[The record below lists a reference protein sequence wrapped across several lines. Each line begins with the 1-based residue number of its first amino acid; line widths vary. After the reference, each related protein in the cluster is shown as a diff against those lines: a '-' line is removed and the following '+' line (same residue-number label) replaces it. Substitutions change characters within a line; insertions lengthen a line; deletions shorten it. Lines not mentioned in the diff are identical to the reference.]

1 MEQCLSKLIPSNVL
15 PSIYLILI
23 LCEGL
28 FFLNISQCL
37 QPNYYHILIQY
48 DGLLHMEIERR
59 LVKENALT
67 VIAGVLELGD
77 LQEAS
82 KKWHR
87 LSK

>member
-1 MEQCLSKLIPSNVL
+1 MPSNVL
-15 PSIYLILI
+15 PSICLILI
-23 LCEGL
+23 LCEDP
-28 FFLNISQCL
+28 FFLLDISQCL
-37 QPNYYHILIQY
+37 QPNYYHILVQY

-59 LVKENALT
+59 LVKENALA

>member
-1 MEQCLSKLIPSNVL
+1 
-15 PSIYLILI
+15 
-23 LCEGL
+23 
-28 FFLNISQCL
+28 
-37 QPNYYHILIQY
+37 
-48 DGLLHMEIERR
+48 MEIERR

-67 VIAGVLELGD
+67 VIAGLLELED